1 MPVLKRTLAEAD
13 PTASTSARGAK
24 KASPE
29 VVQRGQM
36 DQDFKSKTVAEL
48 ASMLKERGLPHKGR
62 KAELIQRLEDAG
74 ETTSAETPQTI
85 EVSPCLSP
93 FITL

>member
-13 PTASTSARGAK
+13 PTASASAPAAK

-29 VVQRGQM
+29 VAEPGQM
-36 DQDFKSKTVAEL
+36 NQDFRSKTVAEL
-48 ASMLKERGLPHKGR
+48 TSMLKERGLPHTGR
-62 KAELIQRLEDAG
+62 KAQLIQRLEDAG
-74 ETTSAETPQTI
+74 ETTSAETSQAT
-85 EVSPCLSP
+85 EVSLCLLP

>member
-1 MPVLKRTLAEAD
+1 MPVLKRRLAEAD
-13 PTASTSARGAK
+13 PNASSAAPAAK

-29 VVQRGQM
+29 VAQPSQM
-36 DQDFKSKTVAEL
+36 NQDLKSKTVAEL

-74 ETTSAETPQTI
+74 ETTTAERPQI
-85 EVSPCLSP
+85 IKVSPCLLP